1 MCKIREMNLETAK
14 YYGYEAQSNQLV
26 EECAE
31 LIQAVNKYR
40 RVETGLGQPV
50 AEDKKAIARDNL
62 VKEIA
67 DVELMLEQVKYL
79 LQIPEDELLAVKT
92 FKVNRTRER
101 AECCDTGFH
110 ACEYPL
116 DCFGYYDPAHS
127 VFHEVELSGEMDK
140 SGDNTKVCATDIKI
154 GARLSIAGL
163 VKMAIDF
170 TMSKVNKEAGSD
182 ERHGFASATGNCGA
196 SSATRFCICYR
207 GLWSLICYRGLWSLI
222 C

>member
-1 MCKIREMNLETAK
+1 MIKTLRRGVRIAVWKSFRELEIIIKSEENIVCKIREMNLETAK

-62 VKEIA
+62 VEEIA

-101 AECCDTGFH
+101 ME
-110 ACEYPL
+110 
-116 DCFGYYDPAHS
+116 
-127 VFHEVELSGEMDK
+127 
-140 SGDNTKVCATDIKI
+140 N
-154 GARLSIAGL
+154 
-163 VKMAIDF
+163 
-170 TMSKVNKEAGSD
+170 SK
-182 ERHGFASATGNCGA
+182 
-196 SSATRFCICYR
+196 
-207 GLWSLICYRGLWSLI
+207 
-222 C
+222 